1 MVKHS
6 TLPIEKFFGVG
17 KVTAA
22 KLRELGSQTGA
33 DLKHM
38 GEERYVSLGS
48 LCLVWSPRMK

>member
-48 LCLVWSPRMK
+48 LCLVWSPRTK